1 LQQLVTGADG
11 DEFSAKA
18 KLHNLAVGVEWN
30 EERESMILRR
40 KEPKGNGSEA
50 MRKNNRKGSAPDY
63 K

>member
-1 LQQLVTGADG
+1 M
-11 DEFSAKA
+11 K
-18 KLHNLAVGVEWN
+18 
-30 EERESMILRR
+30 RELMILRR